1 MFFTRLRRGSRWV
14 FIAVIFAFAFTFLFA
29 GVGSGGSGGDII
41 QELLGMRGGS
51 DPVKSAE
58 KAVAKTPHNAGALDR
73 LAQAYAAKQR
83 RSDAIKT
90 YERYLTIK
98 PKDAS
103 VLLQL
108 GLLQRDTTTLRWE
121 RYAGLQSKLTLA
133 SGPFASNPLQTL
145 VGIDSLTS
153 AYTNLLTTK
162 VSSAYGSYTSAAT
175 GWESTEKRYLATVPA
190 SNALQRAQIEL
201 DLGQAAASAGHYPT
215 AINSYETFLRLT
227 PKDSRAAQVKKALVQ
242 LRKANSSR

>member
-1 MFFTRLRRGSRWV
+1 MFFTRLRRGSKWV

-51 DPVKSAE
+51 DPLKSAE
-58 KAVAKTPHNAGALDR
+58 KAVAKNPHDTGALIR
-73 LAQAYAAKQR
+73 LAQAYNTKQR
-83 RSDAIKT
+83 PGAAIKT
-90 YERYLTIK
+90 YKKYLTLK

-103 VLLQL
+103 VLLQI
-108 GLLQRDTTTLRWE
+108 GLLQRNATVVRWE

-133 SGPFASNPLQTL
+133 SSPVTSDPLQTL

-153 AYTNLLTTK
+153 TYTSLLTTK
-162 VSSAYGSYTSAAT
+162 VSGAYGSYTAAAKA
-175 GWESTEKRYLATVPA
+175 WESTEKRYLASVPA
-190 SNALQRAQIEL
+190 SSTLQRAQVEL
-201 DLGQAAASAGHYPT
+201 ELAQAAESSGDYPT

-227 PKDSRAAQVKKALVQ
+227 PKDSRVAQVKKRLVE
-242 LRKANSSR
+242 LRKVSSSS

>member
-1 MFFTRLRRGSRWV
+1 MFFTRLRRGSKWV

-51 DPVKSAE
+51 DPLKSAE
-58 KAVAKTPHNAGALDR
+58 KAVAKNPHNAGALIR
-73 LAQAYAAKQR
+73 LAQAYNTKQR
-83 RSDAIKT
+83 SGDAIRT
-90 YERYLTIK
+90 YEKYLTIK
-98 PKDAS
+98 PKDSS

-108 GLLQRDTTTLRWE
+108 GLLQRNTTAVRWE

-133 SGPFASNPLQTL
+133 SGPVASDPLQTL

-153 AYTNLLTTK
+153 AYTSLLTTK
-162 VSSAYGSYTSAAT
+162 VSSAYGSYTTAAKA
-175 GWESTEKRYLATVPA
+175 WESTEKHYLATVPA
-190 SNALQRAQIEL
+190 SSTLQRAQIEL
-201 DLGQAAASAGHYPT
+201 ELAQAAASAGHYPT

-227 PKDSRAAQVKKALVQ
+227 PKDSRVAQVKKALVE
-242 LRKANSSR
+242 LRKASSSS